1 MPKRNYAAAEVRMHD
16 GSRHLASW
24 TNAKP
29 LQRVPVGLPVI
40 PTLAQ
45 IQQCENAIREC
56 LQPVEIEPVHY
67 FADGLYGREITIPA
81 GTMLTGKIHRG
92 EHMNFLM
99 KGDITVW
106 TEDGMKR
113 LQAPAVIVS
122 KPGTKR
128 VGFAHTDT
136 VWVCVHASQETDLAA
151 LEVQLIEPEAALTTD
166 GENECLGLQS
176 QA

>member
-1 MPKRNYAAAEVRMHD
+1 VKPIRNYAGAPPWPK
-16 GSRHLASW
+16 HLGTWVYGA
-24 TNAKP
+24 TAP
-29 LQRVPVGLPVI
+29 VPVDIPRK
-40 PTLAQ
+40 PTLEQ
-45 IQQCENAIREC
+45 IKRCEQAIAERLE
-56 LQPVEIEPVHY
+56 PVEIEPVHY

-81 GTMLTGKIHRG
+81 GTVLTGKIHRG
-92 EHMNFLM
+92 EHLNFLM

-136 VWVCVHASQETDLAA
+136 VWVTVHASEETDLAA
-151 LEVQLIEPEAALTTD
+151 LEATLIEPEAAITTD
-166 GENECLGLQS
+166 GDKVCLGS
-176 QA
+176 Q